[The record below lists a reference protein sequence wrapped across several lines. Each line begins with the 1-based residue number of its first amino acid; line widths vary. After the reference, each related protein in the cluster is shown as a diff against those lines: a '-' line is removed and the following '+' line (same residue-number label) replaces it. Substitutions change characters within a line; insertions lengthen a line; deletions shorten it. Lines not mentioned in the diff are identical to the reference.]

1 MLPARGRRAFSK
13 GRLLCIRY
21 TSADLSCP
29 AASMTTTAAIDD
41 IFYMSMCKRGATVMV
56 HERNSK
62 EHTCANLSCHAASI
76 RTVAAA
82 IINVCHRSRCSRG
95 RRCMLHC
102 MHNGREDDI
111 LE

>member
-1 MLPARGRRAFSK
+1 
-13 GRLLCIRY
+13 
-21 TSADLSCP
+21 
-29 AASMTTTAAIDD
+29 
-41 IFYMSMCKRGATVMV
+41 MV